1 MGSSSSVAHQSSQS
15 ANSSSGQGP
24 SSLVYP
30 SLDVTNGYNPNLPF
44 STAMPS
50 ANRNSLSA
58 PQFGQSSHLARNASP
73 IDNVPFVLSSYTS
86 AGSNGSAS
94 GAGGYDDDAEVGEII
109 SRIQQ
114 FLANPNQSEY
124 NFKLENGLLQ
134 ATFNLTE

>member
-15 ANSSSGQGP
+15 VNSQSGP
-24 SSLVYP
+24 NSLVYP

-58 PQFGQSSHLARNASP
+58 PQFGHNSKLSRTASP
-73 IDNVPFVLSSYTS
+73 IDNVPFVLSNYTS
-86 AGSNGSAS
+86 AGNNGA

-109 SRIQQ
+109 SRIQT